1 MSFVAL
7 PVFFEI
13 TMLLF
18 PFCLWHDDD
27 SRKHLWRHLPIKL
40 VANTNTFR
48 PELIVTQDTLITF
61 APTKNRTRRMPN
73 MGSLCRIKIITG
85 QTPCLGPGPGS
96 TTSNQNP
103 LESCVTDIPRDL
115 SKQQQ
120 VKRRQNAKDWNTV
133 LAIELDQLTELQV
146 VV

>member
-27 SRKHLWRHLPIKL
+27 SRKHLWRHLPINL

-61 APTKNRTRRMPN
+61 APTKNRPAECQIWAAYVGLRSLRDKLHAWVQGLGQRLPTKIPLSLASPIYRATYPN
-73 MGSLCRIKIITG
+73 NNRLRGG
-85 QTPCLGPGPGS
+85 
-96 TTSNQNP
+96 
-103 LESCVTDIPRDL
+103 
-115 SKQQQ
+115 
-120 VKRRQNAKDWNTV
+120 QNAKDWNTV

-146 VV
+146 VI